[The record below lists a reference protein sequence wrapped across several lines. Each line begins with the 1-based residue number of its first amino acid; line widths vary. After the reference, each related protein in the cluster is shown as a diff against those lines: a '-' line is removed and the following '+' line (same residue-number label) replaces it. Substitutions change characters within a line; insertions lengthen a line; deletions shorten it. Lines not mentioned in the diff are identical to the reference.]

1 VSLGQLYYYGA
12 RGLREDV
19 GEAFK
24 WYTKAAEQG
33 DATAMGYLG
42 NMYAQGV
49 HVKADNATAV
59 NWYRLVAINSCMM
72 TIYDCGG
79 SMQYSPHVI
88 SLICCACDFV
98 DLLRM

>member
-1 VSLGQLYYYGA
+1 MSLGQLYYYGA

-24 WYTKAAEQG
+24 WYSKAADQG

-49 HVKADNATAV
+49 YVKADNTTAV
-59 NWYRLVAINSCMM
+59 NWYRLVAINGCVAPVNG
-72 TIYDCGG
+72 CRG
-79 SMQYSPHVI
+79 
-88 SLICCACDFV
+88 
-98 DLLRM
+98 